1 MIKQYIQ
8 QAIYQLRA
16 QPVLSAISVLGT
28 ALAICL
34 IMVVVMM
41 QQIKTEPYAPESNRD
56 RMLHV
61 KWMTSFQKG
70 GSIDYS
76 SNGPMSI
83 QTARQCFRALTTPE
97 AVTIYSI
104 EHTMQASIPKGT
116 AFGVDMK
123 QTDEQFWKV
132 FDFSFVDGKPFDEA
146 QSEAGI
152 PVAVITESVAR
163 ALYGTVQVSGKAIHL
178 NYAPFRIAG
187 VVRDV
192 STLATN
198 AYAQVWIPYRS
209 TDIDGMSWYNNIMGA
224 MRVSMLARSK
234 NDFAAIRKECEQLRL
249 KYNAGLKDEEIAY
262 RDQPDTQEVS
272 ALRKWANG
280 SPDIKAERNKRLLV
294 YAILLIIPAINLS
307 SMTQSRLRQRV
318 AEIGVRRSFGST
330 RGNIMWQVLAENLVL
345 TCIAGLVGLLFCVLF
360 ALAFGSTLFSASTLM
375 LLNEAPTVDVMM
387 LMHTSTFG
395 YALLFCLILN
405 LLSAGIPAW
414 KASRV
419 SITDALSNQ

>member
-1 MIKQYIQ
+1 M
-8 QAIYQLRA
+8 
-16 QPVLSAISVLGT
+16 
-28 ALAICL
+28 
-34 IMVVVMM
+34 
-41 QQIKTEPYAPESNRD
+41 
-56 RMLHV
+56 
-61 KWMTSFQKG
+61 
-70 GSIDYS
+70 
-76 SNGPMSI
+76 
-83 QTARQCFRALTTPE
+83 
-97 AVTIYSI
+97 
-104 EHTMQASIPKGT
+104 
-116 AFGVDMK
+116 
-123 QTDEQFWKV
+123 
-132 FDFSFVDGKPFDEA
+132 
-146 QSEAGI
+146 
-152 PVAVITESVAR
+152 
-163 ALYGTVQVSGKAIHL
+163 
-178 NYAPFRIAG
+178 
-187 VVRDV
+187 
-192 STLATN
+192 
-198 AYAQVWIPYRS
+198 
-209 TDIDGMSWYNNIMGA
+209 
-224 MRVSMLARSK
+224 
-234 NDFAAIRKECEQLRL
+234 
-249 KYNAGLKDEEIAY
+249 IAY

-395 YALLFCLILN
+395 YAFGFCLILN

-419 SITDALSNQ
+419 SITDALSNQYN

>member
-178 NYAPFRIAG
+178 NYA
-187 VVRDV
+187 
-192 STLATN
+192 LN
-198 AYAQVWIPYRS
+198 
-209 TDIDGMSWYNNIMGA
+209 
-224 MRVSMLARSK
+224 
-234 NDFAAIRKECEQLRL
+234 
-249 KYNAGLKDEEIAY
+249 
-262 RDQPDTQEVS
+262 
-272 ALRKWANG
+272 
-280 SPDIKAERNKRLLV
+280 
-294 YAILLIIPAINLS
+294 S
-307 SMTQSRLRQRV
+307 SCKCDSDYY
-318 AEIGVRRSFGST
+318 
-330 RGNIMWQVLAENLVL
+330 
-345 TCIAGLVGLLFCVLF
+345 
-360 ALAFGSTLFSASTLM
+360 LM
-375 LLNEAPTVDVMM
+375 LNSFFMCSRSLNFMACSGVMYP
-387 LMHTSTFG
+387 S
-395 YALLFCLILN
+395 LFLGLWFNFLAI
-405 LLSAGIPAW
+405 SS
-414 KASRV
+414 K
-419 SITDALSNQ
+419 

>member
-34 IMVVVMM
+34 IMVIVMM

-198 AYAQVWIPYRS
+198 AYAQVWTTYRS
-209 TDIDGMSWYNNIMGA
+209 RY
-224 MRVSMLARSK
+224 
-234 NDFAAIRKECEQLRL
+234 
-249 KYNAGLKDEEIAY
+249 
-262 RDQPDTQEVS
+262 
-272 ALRKWANG
+272 
-280 SPDIKAERNKRLLV
+280 
-294 YAILLIIPAINLS
+294 
-307 SMTQSRLRQRV
+307 
-318 AEIGVRRSFGST
+318 
-330 RGNIMWQVLAENLVL
+330 
-345 TCIAGLVGLLFCVLF
+345 
-360 ALAFGSTLFSASTLM
+360 
-375 LLNEAPTVDVMM
+375 
-387 LMHTSTFG
+387 
-395 YALLFCLILN
+395 
-405 LLSAGIPAW
+405 
-414 KASRV
+414 
-419 SITDALSNQ
+419 